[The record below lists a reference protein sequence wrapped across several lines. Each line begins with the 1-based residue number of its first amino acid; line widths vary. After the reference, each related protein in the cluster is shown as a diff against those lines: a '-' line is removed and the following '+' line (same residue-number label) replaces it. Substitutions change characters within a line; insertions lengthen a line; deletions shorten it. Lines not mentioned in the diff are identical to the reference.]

1 MSQMWFRKK
10 PEPTPVAIQ
19 RPTGPT
25 VYPVGTV
32 VKTEKCHYLINKDGK
47 RYRYGSERMFN
58 SWNYQHVVETSEIA
72 LSNYPVAVSKLKFR
86 DGSLLNNVADGK
98 LYLVSD
104 RTLRHV
110 VSPEALER
118 LNLTREDATV
128 VSDAEIKVMKQGE
141 ELY

>member
-1 MSQMWFRKK
+1 MWFRKK
-10 PEPTPVAIQ
+10 TEPVAK
-19 RPTGPT
+19 RLPTAPT

-32 VKTEKCHYLINKDGK
+32 VLTEKCHYFINRDGK
-47 RYRYGSERMFN
+47 RYRIGTQRMVD
-58 SWNYQHVVETSEIA
+58 SWNYPHIVETTEAA
-72 LSNYPVAVSKLKFR
+72 LTNYPIAVSKLKFR
-86 DGSLLNNVADGK
+86 DGSLLNNFADGK

-128 VSDAEIKVMKQGE
+128 VSDAEIKMMKQGE